1 MNLIGSFVIAFSMY
15 SRIPMPR
22 MDWTEERMRY
32 ALCFFPLIGAVI
44 GAVEIATFALC
55 EILGA
60 GVLFRTCL
68 LTAVPLLITG
78 GIHMDGYLDVTD
90 ARHSYGEREKKLA
103 ILKDPHTGAFAI
115 IGLGLYLLLYA
126 GAVSELVGVD
136 MWLLLGA
143 LMLERACSGYSVVAF
158 PKAKKDGLAA
168 EFSRSAE
175 TKVVRVSM
183 AVLAV
188 LAISWMIYWG
198 HLRGALAALT
208 ALATFVCYY
217 RFSMREFGGINGD
230 LAGHF
235 LQSCERNVVLV
246 LAAMAAGRYVPAVFE
261 FLSEEKQND
270 FYNWRQ
276 GTRKDSVCDEI
287 VGKTYFGTEENKR
300 LIHRSESIEKSRS
313 V

>member
-44 GAVEIATFALC
+44 GAVEIATFVLC

-126 GAVSELVGVD
+126 GAVSELVGADV
-136 MWLLLGA
+136 WL
-143 LMLERACSGYSVVAF
+143 AF

-235 LQSCERNVVLV
+235 LQSCERNVVLM
-246 LAAMAAGRYVPAVFE
+246 LAAMRLAGTCLR
-261 FLSEEKQND
+261 FLN
-270 FYNWRQ
+270 F
-276 GTRKDSVCDEI
+276 
-287 VGKTYFGTEENKR
+287 
-300 LIHRSESIEKSRS
+300 
-313 V
+313 

>member
-22 MDWTEERMRY
+22 VDWTEGRMRY

-44 GAVEIATFALC
+44 GAAEIFLFGIC
-55 EILGA
+55 EFLGA
-60 GVLFRTCL
+60 GGLFRTCL
-68 LTAVPLLITG
+68 LTALPLLITG

-126 GAVSELVGVD
+126 GAASELVMADVR
-136 MWLLLGA
+136 LLPGA
-143 LMLERACSGYSVVAF
+143 FMLERTCSGYSVVTF
-158 PKAKKDGLAA
+158 SKAKKDGLAA

-183 AVLAV
+183 AVLAL
-188 LAISWMIYWG
+188 LAVSWMVCWG
-198 HLRGALAALT
+198 HLRGVVTAVT
-208 ALATFVCYY
+208 ALATFVGYY
-217 RFSMREFGGINGD
+217 HFSKREFGGINGD

-235 LQSCERNVVLV
+235 LQSCERNMILV
-246 LAAMAAGRYVPAVFE
+246 LAAMRLAGVYVR
-261 FLSEEKQND
+261 FLN
-270 FYNWRQ
+270 
-276 GTRKDSVCDEI
+276 I
-287 VGKTYFGTEENKR
+287 
-300 LIHRSESIEKSRS
+300 
-313 V
+313 

>member
-1 MNLIGSFVIAFSMY
+1 MPAKVMVARIESGGSKIESDRKFCHCIFHVFTHSDAAHGLDG
-15 SRIPMPR
+15 RA
-22 MDWTEERMRY
+22 D
-32 ALCFFPLIGAVI
+32 ALCALFFPLIGAVI

-60 GVLFRTCL
+60 ELLFRNL
-68 LTAVPLLITG
+68 PVDG
-78 GIHMDGYLDVTD
+78 GSTIDYWWNHMDGYLDVTD
-90 ARHSYGEREKKLA
+90 ARHSYGERKKAGGFKRFHIRGRL
-103 ILKDPHTGAFAI
+103 AI

-126 GAVSELVGVD
+126 GAVSELVGADV
-136 MWLLLGA
+136 WLLPGA

-183 AVLAV
+183 AVLTV

-246 LAAMAAGRYVPAVFE
+246 LAAMRLAGTCRGF
-261 FLSEEKQND
+261 
-270 FYNWRQ
+270 
-276 GTRKDSVCDEI
+276 
-287 VGKTYFGTEENKR
+287 
-300 LIHRSESIEKSRS
+300 
-313 V
+313 

>member
-1 MNLIGSFVIAFSMY
+1 MY

-44 GAVEIATFALC
+44 GAVE
-55 EILGA
+55 
-60 GVLFRTCL
+60 
-68 LTAVPLLITG
+68 
-78 GIHMDGYLDVTD
+78 
-90 ARHSYGEREKKLA
+90 A

-126 GAVSELVGVD
+126 GAVSELVGADV
-136 MWLLLGA
+136 WLLPGA

-198 HLRGALAALT
+198 HLRGACNLCLLLSFFHAGIWRHQRRSGRAFSAELRAECAAG
-208 ALATFVCYY
+208 A
-217 RFSMREFGGINGD
+217 GGD
-230 LAGHF
+230 
-235 LQSCERNVVLV
+235 
-246 LAAMAAGRYVPAVFE
+246 AAGRYVPAIFE